1 MADYNEA
8 IRIDPKYAPPY
19 INRGKARGDNGEL
32 DRAIADYDEAIR
44 VDPKFALSY
53 YNRGKTWSDKGEL
66 DRAIADYNEAI
77 RLDPNFAVAYNNR
90 GDTRFEKGD
99 LERAIADYNE
109 AIRIDP
115 KFAAAYSNRGSAR
128 LAKGDLDRAIVD
140 LNEAIRIDPSFVFA
154 YNNRGEI
161 WLEKGDLD
169 RAVADFNAAL
179 KLNPK
184 NAESLYGR
192 GIAKLNK
199 GDSAG
204 SQADIQAATAINP
217 DVADE
222 FDATEVQFRFNVL
235 TDIVVDRAKH
245 KVEFFGMFDPRGPA
259 RRIPYAQFLANA
271 LQLPEESGTSGGIG
285 SVPGFSLEPTIFRAW
300 SHDDTLAI
308 GRAFVSELKSFATGH
323 DNLLLLPPGSVERVL
338 GQRMWVRPTFFGI
351 PANTAFARAVFES
364 DVAFKS
370 LVGPAGLKLK
380 QDLPYHQALLE
391 WVYQHCDLSAGSLF
405 SIMVQPDN
413 FQLSVAG
420 DASFIRF
427 DNAQLRIEVRS
438 RVPNQ
443 SVPDCVRKYAEFL
456 SAHFDDYARQIAAL
470 WRIREAFK
478 IVAAARYLK
487 DSGFSYGM
495 SRSSETWSAPSQIS
509 ADWDV
514 AFMRIGN
521 DGGLLTTFAGGVD
534 MQVRGRTHIKTL
546 ASSQVPNPDRLRYV
560 RLGNLFGR
568 NAPLSLVRS
577 LAVAGN
583 EKMCTGHNHCN
594 YFAGAVGAAAG
605 IPYFRDILTDPI
617 EDDRVANKVYGFVA
631 NAVKSPSSGWQRID
645 MREAQQL
652 ANEGKFVV
660 VVAEGLNGGSG
671 HIGFAAPE
679 SLGSDKALHTAGLP
693 WIRDSDHSSKSVTAN
708 YAFSSLSGH
717 ARTVTVG
724 PPIWAVWKGP
734 VCSARVRCVSP

>member
-1 MADYNEA
+1 MRFAVSGMIAGALLLGTGPARTQTPTDWQCTVTPVNAWDTHIAGCTRAIQSGQYQGADLAWAYNNRGLAWRAKGDTDRAIADYNEAIRLDPKVAPPFNNCGLAWRAKGDLERAMADYNEA

-427 DNAQLRIEVRS
+427 DNAQLRLQS
-438 RVPNQ
+438 R
-443 SVPDCVRKYAEFL
+443 F
-456 SAHFDDYARQIAAL
+456 
-470 WRIREAFK
+470 
-478 IVAAARYLK
+478 AAACPINPYQTASENMPNFFRRILMTMRAK
-487 DSGFSYGM
+487 SPRFGEFVKH
-495 SRSSETWSAPSQIS
+495 SRSWP
-509 ADWDV
+509 
-514 AFMRIGN
+514 
-521 DGGLLTTFAGGVD
+521 
-534 MQVRGRTHIKTL
+534 
-546 ASSQVPNPDRLRYV
+546 P
-560 RLGNLFGR
+560 
-568 NAPLSLVRS
+568 
-577 LAVAGN
+577 
-583 EKMCTGHNHCN
+583 
-594 YFAGAVGAAAG
+594 
-605 IPYFRDILTDPI
+605 RDI
-617 EDDRVANKVYGFVA
+617 
-631 NAVKSPSSGWQRID
+631 
-645 MREAQQL
+645 
-652 ANEGKFVV
+652 
-660 VVAEGLNGGSG
+660 
-671 HIGFAAPE
+671 
-679 SLGSDKALHTAGLP
+679 
-693 WIRDSDHSSKSVTAN
+693 
-708 YAFSSLSGH
+708 
-717 ARTVTVG
+717 
-724 PPIWAVWKGP
+724 
-734 VCSARVRCVSP
+734 